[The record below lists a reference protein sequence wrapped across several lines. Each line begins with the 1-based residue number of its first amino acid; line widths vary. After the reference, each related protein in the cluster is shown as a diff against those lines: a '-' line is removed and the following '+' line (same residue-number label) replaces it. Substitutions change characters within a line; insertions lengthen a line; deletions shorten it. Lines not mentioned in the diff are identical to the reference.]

1 MPRWH
6 GDWAVVAAA
15 RDEGAAVP
23 DHDRLRWEELAS
35 ISEFAHT
42 LSDEQWD
49 HDSLCDGW
57 RVRDVVSHMTLGYTT
72 PMFSMIGMLAKY
84 GFNVPKGSAKGSV
97 AYGSAHTPAEILAV
111 FDTIPN
117 QHVHKGISRVIKP
130 TESLLDHIVHHQ
142 DMRRPLG
149 LPRQVP
155 EDRLVAAL
163 DVAPDIGGFVGAK
176 KRALGLRLM
185 ATDVDWS
192 HGDGPEVSGT
202 GEAILL
208 ALTGRPAVLD
218 ELAGD
223 GVATLRDRIAA

>member
-1 MPRWH
+1 M
-6 GDWAVVAAA
+6 
-15 RDEGAAVP
+15 P

-49 HDSLCDGW
+49 HESLCDGW

-117 QHVHKGISRVIKP
+117 EHVHKGISRVIKP
-130 TESLLDHIVHHQ
+130 KESLLDHIVHQQ

-149 LPRQVP
+149 MPRQVP
-155 EDRLVAAL
+155 EERLVAAL

-176 KRALGLRLM
+176 SVPPDSAWWPP
-185 ATDVDWS
+185 TS
-192 HGDGPEVSGT
+192 
-202 GEAILL
+202 
-208 ALTGRPAVLD
+208 TGRTAPVQRSPARVRPSCSRSPD
-218 ELAGD
+218 ARSCS
-223 GVATLRDRIAA
+223 TN